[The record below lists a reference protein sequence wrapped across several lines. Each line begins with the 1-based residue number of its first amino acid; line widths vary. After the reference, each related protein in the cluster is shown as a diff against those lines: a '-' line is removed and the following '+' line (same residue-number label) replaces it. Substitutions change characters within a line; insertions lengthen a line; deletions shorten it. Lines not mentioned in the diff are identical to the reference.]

1 MDYPNKIKR
10 QYKKTV
16 NYANRGM
23 NLEYLINLANEYYL
37 DKDIAIIYKKP
48 TPIQVVNYDY
58 STKRINDAYFD
69 SPSTLD
75 YNGVYKGYYI
85 EFDAKNTN
93 QKSLPINNIAAH
105 QIKHI
110 TNVIKHGGIAF
121 LIIMINDEA
130 FLYKGED
137 LLLFINNTK
146 RKSIPYEHIN
156 EKGIKI
162 NINYLKGIDYI
173 KAVDEIIREM
183 EHEKA

>member
-1 MDYPNKIKR
+1 MDYPKNIKK

-23 NLEYLINLANEYYL
+23 DLENLINITNEKYL
-37 DKDIAIIYKKP
+37 DQDIAVIYKKP

-58 STKRINDAYFD
+58 NSKKIKEAFFD

-93 QKSLPINNIAAH
+93 KNNLPLQNIAHH
-105 QIKHI
+105 QLLHI
-110 TNVIKHGGIAF
+110 NKVINHGGICF
-121 LIIMINDEA
+121 LIIMINEEA
-130 FLYKGED
+130 YLLKGED
-137 LLLFINNTK
+137 LIAFINNED
-146 RKSIPYEHIN
+146 RKSIPYEYIN
-156 EKGIKI
+156 ERGIKLEY
-162 NINYLKGIDYI
+162 NYLKGIDYI
-173 KAVDEIIREM
+173 KAIDIIIREM